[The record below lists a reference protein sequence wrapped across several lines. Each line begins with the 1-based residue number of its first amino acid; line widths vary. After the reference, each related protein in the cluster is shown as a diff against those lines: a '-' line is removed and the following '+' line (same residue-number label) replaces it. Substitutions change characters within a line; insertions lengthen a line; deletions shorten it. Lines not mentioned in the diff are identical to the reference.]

1 MTDAIN
7 FKKSDYLAVLDIG
20 TRNTGK
26 THETL
31 QWIDDYI
38 GGRKKY
44 KVFIFMTL
52 DHKKYKHFKEIKINE
67 IPAVT
72 QGVAKIIS
80 SDFDKIFLHI
90 NKRTF
95 TDAFLIFEDC
105 SSYFT
110 TSRLDAQIKRFIV
123 DSKQK
128 SFHLLFQF
136 HAWGFIQ
143 PDFFRIVDF
152 LRIHKT
158 IDGPQQKKTYI
169 GMYEEVEKIYF
180 NVKNKVELKQAPH
193 YYAEEIRIGA

>member
-1 MTDAIN
+1 MKLTDKID
-7 FKKSDYLAVLDIG
+7 FKKTPYLALVDIG
-20 TRNTGK
+20 MRNTGK
-26 THETL
+26 THEAL
-31 QWIDDYI
+31 EWIDEYI
-38 GGRKKY
+38 STRKKY

-52 DHKKYKHFKEIKINE
+52 DHKKYRKFKEIKISE
-67 IPAVT
+67 IPAVE
-72 QGVAKIIS
+72 QGVCRVIS
-80 SDFDKIFLHI
+80 SDFDKIFTHI

-95 TDAFLIFEDC
+95 ENALLMFEDA

-110 TSRLDAQIKRFIV
+110 SSRLNEQIKRFIV

-128 SFHLLFQF
+128 SFHLVFQF

-158 IDGPQQKKTYI
+158 IDGPQQKKSYI
-169 GMYEEVEKIYF
+169 AMYDEVERIYL
-180 NVKNKVELKQAPH
+180 NVKNKPEPH